1 MNIKVILVLIINFTD
16 GFGLYR
22 NMYRTL
28 IGFYMLN
35 RALSIQER
43 KRRTNVFPLT
53 ISPYGSNLDDIIRVI
68 RVFLVKLDTSIVL
81 EVNRQD
87 TIVCTITAYF
97 IANILQQ

>member
-1 MNIKVILVLIINFTD
+1 
-16 GFGLYR
+16 
-22 NMYRTL
+22 MYRTL
-28 IGFYMLN
+28 IGFYILN

-53 ISPYGSNLDDIIRVI
+53 ISLYGSNLDDVIRVI
-68 RVFLVKLDTSIVL
+68 RVFLVKLDASVVL

-97 IANILQQ
+97 IANIL